1 MSAGPQPF
9 PPPAHLPVMSNRQ
22 FTMVALAALL
32 AGCGAATRDAAQDG
46 ATIDTLPGGIVSVTN
61 HSPADSGQWSLVLE
75 RTIQPA
81 DDSAGALRDPA
92 DLILLDDGTVFV
104 ADEKPMEVMRFDPA
118 GHYVGS
124 VGREGAGPGEYRSA
138 WLTYRGDTLVV
149 HDPSAA
155 RAGTF
160 LISTNAPLLQRPTT
174 PRYFSRIG
182 LDGSGR
188 AVVPVMLPPDS
199 TKPPRRGFIRFSVD
213 GATLDTAFL
222 PEHPKSD
229 KRWLVREGSVVR
241 MEMLVPL
248 QPQDVSV
255 ADPVGGFVVGWS
267 GEYQLRATRNGQDTT
282 MLFSRPRPSGPVSA
296 SEKQAIVDDRINANK
311 QYTPEP
317 VLRASLLTSAIP
329 DERPAFEQ
337 LAVDRSGRRWVRL
350 SSSDT
355 TTVRFDLFD
364 QHGRWL
370 DIVSV
375 PQSGWNRQWWHPVFW
390 AKERVAVL
398 VMDEDGRPAIKVYRI
413 IHR

>member
-1 MSAGPQPF
+1 
-9 PPPAHLPVMSNRQ
+9 MSNRQ

-32 AGCGAATRDAAQDG
+32 AGCGASSSDAAQGG

-104 ADEKPMEVMRFDPA
+104 ADEKPTEVMRFDPT
-118 GHYVGS
+118 GRYVGS
-124 VGREGAGPGEYRSA
+124 VGREGEGPGEYRSA

-160 LISTNAPLLQRPTT
+160 LIPTNAPLLQRPTT

-182 LDGSGR
+182 LDSSGR

-199 TKPPRRGFIRFSVD
+199 TKSPRRGFIRFSLD
-213 GATLDTAFL
+213 GTALDTAFL

-229 KRWLVREGSVVR
+229 KRWLVREGKVVR

-248 QPQDVSV
+248 QPQDLSV
-255 ADPVGGFVVGWS
+255 ADPIGGFVVGWS
-267 GEYQLRATRNGQDTT
+267 GEYQLRATRDGGDTT
-282 MLFSRPRPSGPVSA
+282 LLFSRPKPVGTVSA
-296 SEKQAIVDDRINANK
+296 AEKQAIVDERINANK

-317 VLRASLLTSAIP
+317 VLRASLLASAIP
-329 DERPAFEQ
+329 DERPAYEQ
-337 LAVDRSGRRWVRL
+337 IAVDRSGRRWVRL
-350 SSSDT
+350 SSSDS

-364 QHGRWL
+364 TNGRWL

-375 PQSGWNRQWWHPVFW
+375 PQLGWNRQGWQPVFW
-390 AKERVAVL
+390 AAERVAVL
-398 VMDEDGRPAIKVYRI
+398 VTDAEGRPAIKVYRI
-413 IHR
+413 IRR

>member
-1 MSAGPQPF
+1 MIGHPNHSRPVRIY
-9 PPPAHLPVMSNRQ
+9 PPMPTPLRPV
-22 FTMVALAALL
+22 AALCL
-32 AGCGAATRDAAQDG
+32 FAAACGTSTQDAGQAG
-46 ATIDTLPGGIVSVTN
+46 ATIDTLAGGIVRVTN
-61 HSPADSGQWSLVLE
+61 HSPADSGKWSLVLE

-92 DLILLDDGTVFV
+92 DLILLEDGTLFV
-104 ADEKPMEVMRFDPA
+104 ADEKPTEVMRFDPT
-118 GHYVGS
+118 GRYLGT

-138 WLTYRGDTLVV
+138 WLASRGDTLVV

-160 LISTNAPLLQRPTT
+160 LISTGAPLLQRPTT

-182 LDGSGR
+182 LDGDGR

-199 TKPPRRGFIRFSVD
+199 TKPPRRGFLRFSLD
-213 GATLDTAFL
+213 GSTLDTAFL

-229 KRWLVREGSVVR
+229 KRWLVREGNVVR
-241 MEMLVPL
+241 MEMQVPL
-248 QPQDVSV
+248 QPQDMSV

-282 MLFSRPRPSGPVSA
+282 LLFSRPRPSGAISA
-296 SEKQAIVDDRINANK
+296 AEKQAIVDDRINSNK

-337 LAVDRSGRRWVRL
+337 ISVDRAGRRWVRL

-398 VMDEDGRPAIKVYRI
+398 AMDEDGRPAIKVYRI

>member
-1 MSAGPQPF
+1 MPIR
-9 PPPAHLPVMSNRQ
+9 HL
-22 FTMVALAALL
+22 TIGALVTLL
-32 AGCGAATRDAAQDG
+32 AGCGDTARDASPRG
-46 ATIDTLPGGIVSVTN
+46 ATIDTLPGGIISVTN
-61 HSPADSGQWSLVLE
+61 HSPADSGRWSLVLE

-104 ADEKPMEVMRFDPA
+104 ADEKPTEVMRFDPT
-118 GHYVGS
+118 GRYVGS
-124 VGREGAGPGEYRSA
+124 VGREGEGPGEYRSA

-160 LISTNAPLLQRPTT
+160 LIPTNAPLLQRPTT

-199 TKPPRRGFIRFSVD
+199 TTPPRRGFIRFSLD
-213 GATLDTAFL
+213 GTALDTAFL

-229 KRWLVREGSVVR
+229 KRWLVREGKVVR

-248 QPQDVSV
+248 QPQDLSV
-255 ADPVGGFVVGWS
+255 ADPIGGFVVGWS
-267 GEYQLRATRNGQDTT
+267 GEYQLRATRDGGDTT
-282 MLFSRPRPSGPVSA
+282 LLFSRPKPVGTVSA
-296 SEKQAIVDDRINANK
+296 AEKQAIVDERINANK

-317 VLRASLLTSAIP
+317 VLRASLLASAIP
-329 DERPAFEQ
+329 DERPAYEQ
-337 LAVDRSGRRWVRL
+337 IAVDRSGRRWVRL
-350 SSSDT
+350 SSSDS

-364 QHGRWL
+364 TNGRWL

-375 PQSGWNRQWWHPVFW
+375 PQLGWNRQGWQPVFW
-390 AKERVAVL
+390 AAERVAVL
-398 VMDEDGRPAIKVYRI
+398 VTDAEGRPAIKVYRI
-413 IHR
+413 IRR

>member
-1 MSAGPQPF
+1 MPAAPQPF
-9 PPPAHLPVMSNRQ
+9 QATGHLPGMPTRHLPIA
-22 FTMVALAALL
+22 TLALLL
-32 AGCGAATRDAAQDG
+32 AGCGASSSDATGGG

-61 HSPADSGQWSLVLE
+61 HTPADSGQWSLVLE

-104 ADEKPMEVMRFDPA
+104 ADEKPVEVMRFDPS
-118 GHYVGS
+118 GRYVGS
-124 VGREGAGPGEYRSA
+124 VGREGEGPGEYRSA

-160 LISTNAPLLQRPTT
+160 RISTNTPLLQRPTT

-182 LDGSGR
+182 LDGAGR

-199 TKPPRRGFIRFSVD
+199 TKPPRRGFIRFSLD
-213 GATLDTAFL
+213 GTALDTAYL
-222 PEHPKSD
+222 PEHSKSD
-229 KRWLVREGSVVR
+229 KRWLVREAGVVR

-248 QPQDVSV
+248 QPQDMSV

-282 MLFSRPRPSGPVSA
+282 MLFSRPRPSGSVSA
-296 SEKQAIVDDRINANK
+296 AEKQAIVDERINANK

-329 DERPAFEQ
+329 DERPAFDQ
-337 LAVDRSGRRWVRL
+337 IAVDRSGRRWVRL
-350 SSSDT
+350 STSDT

-364 QHGRWL
+364 PNGRWL

-375 PQSGWNRQWWHPVFW
+375 PQSGWNRQWWQPVFW

-398 VMDEDGRPAIKVYRI
+398 VMDEEGRPAIKVYHI

>member
-1 MSAGPQPF
+1 MPIR
-9 PPPAHLPVMSNRQ
+9 PAS
-22 FTMVALAALL
+22 LAALATIL
-32 AGCGAATRDAAQDG
+32 TACSAATPDAANGG

-61 HSPADSGQWSLVLE
+61 HSPADSGKWSLVLE

-92 DLILLDDGTVFV
+92 DLILLDDGSVFV
-104 ADEKPMEVMRFDPA
+104 ADEKPMEVMRFGPD
-118 GHYVGS
+118 GRYIGS
-124 VGREGAGPGEYRSA
+124 IGREGEGPGEYRSA

-160 LISTNAPLLQRPTT
+160 LMSTNAPLGQRPTT

-182 LDGSGR
+182 LDGDGR

-199 TKPPRRGFIRFSVD
+199 TKPPRRGFIRFSLD
-213 GATLDTAFL
+213 GAALDTAFL

-229 KRWLVREGSVVR
+229 KRWLVREAGLVR

-248 QPQDVSV
+248 QPQDLSV
-255 ADPVGGFVVGWS
+255 ADPIGGFVVGWS

-282 MLFSRPRPSGPVSA
+282 MLFSRPRPTGAVSA
-296 SEKQAIVDDRINANK
+296 AEKQAIVDERISANK

-317 VLRASLLTSAIP
+317 VLRASLLASAIP
-329 DERPAFEQ
+329 DERPAFDQ

-364 QHGRWL
+364 RNGRWL
-370 DIVSV
+370 DLVSV
-375 PQSGWNRQWWHPVFW
+375 PQSGWSRQSWHPVFW
-390 AKERVAVL
+390 ASERVAVL
-398 VMDEDGRPAIKVYRI
+398 VTDAEGRPAIKVYRMI
-413 IHR
+413 QR

>member
-1 MSAGPQPF
+1 MPTR
-9 PPPAHLPVMSNRQ
+9 HLPIA
-22 FTMVALAALL
+22 TLALLL
-32 AGCGAATRDAAQDG
+32 AGCGASSSDATGGG

-61 HSPADSGQWSLVLE
+61 HTPADSGQWSLVLE

-104 ADEKPMEVMRFDPA
+104 ADEKPVEVMRFDPS
-118 GHYVGS
+118 GRYVGS
-124 VGREGAGPGEYRSA
+124 VGREGEGPGEYRSA

-160 LISTNAPLLQRPTT
+160 RISTNTPLLQRPTT

-182 LDGSGR
+182 LDGAGR

-199 TKPPRRGFIRFSVD
+199 TKPPRRGFIRFSLD
-213 GATLDTAFL
+213 GTALDTAYL
-222 PEHPKSD
+222 PEHSKSD
-229 KRWLVREGSVVR
+229 KRWLVREAGVVR

-248 QPQDVSV
+248 QPQDMSV

-282 MLFSRPRPSGPVSA
+282 MLFSRPRPSGSVSA
-296 SEKQAIVDDRINANK
+296 AEKQAIVDERINANK

-329 DERPAFEQ
+329 DERPAFDQ
-337 LAVDRSGRRWVRL
+337 IAVDRSGRRWVRL
-350 SSSDT
+350 STSDT

-364 QHGRWL
+364 PNGRWL

-375 PQSGWNRQWWHPVFW
+375 PQSGWNRQWWQPVFW

-398 VMDEDGRPAIKVYRI
+398 VMDEEGRPAIKVYHI

>member
-1 MSAGPQPF
+1 MPTR
-9 PPPAHLPVMSNRQ
+9 HLPIA
-22 FTMVALAALL
+22 TLALL
-32 AGCGAATRDAAQDG
+32 LTGCGASSSDAAGGG

-61 HSPADSGQWSLVLE
+61 HVPADSGQWSLVLE

-104 ADEKPMEVMRFDPA
+104 ADEKPMEVMRFDPS
-118 GHYVGS
+118 GRYVGS
-124 VGREGAGPGEYRSA
+124 VGREGEGPGEYRSA

-160 LISTNAPLLQRPTT
+160 RISTNTPLLQRPTT

-182 LDGSGR
+182 LDGAGR

-199 TKPPRRGFIRFSVD
+199 TKPPRRGFIRFSLD
-213 GATLDTAFL
+213 GTALDTAYL

-229 KRWLVREGSVVR
+229 KRWLVREGKVVR

-248 QPQDVSV
+248 QPQDMSV

-282 MLFSRPRPSGPVSA
+282 MLFSRPRPSGSVSA
-296 SEKQAIVDDRINANK
+296 AEKQAIVDERINANK

-329 DERPAFEQ
+329 DERPAFDQ
-337 LAVDRSGRRWVRL
+337 IAVDRSGRRWVRL

-355 TTVRFDLFD
+355 TTVHFDLFD
-364 QHGRWL
+364 PNGRWL

-398 VMDEDGRPAIKVYRI
+398 VMDEEGRPAIKIYRI
-413 IHR
+413 VHR

>member
-1 MSAGPQPF
+1 MPTR
-9 PPPAHLPVMSNRQ
+9 HLPIA
-22 FTMVALAALL
+22 TLALLL
-32 AGCGAATRDAAQDG
+32 AGCGASSSDATGGG

-61 HSPADSGQWSLVLE
+61 HAPADSGQWSLVLE

-104 ADEKPMEVMRFDPA
+104 ADEKPVEVMRFDPS
-118 GHYVGS
+118 GRYVGS
-124 VGREGAGPGEYRSA
+124 VGREGEGPGEYRSA

-160 LISTNAPLLQRPTT
+160 RISTNTPLLQRPTT

-182 LDGSGR
+182 LDGAGR

-199 TKPPRRGFIRFSVD
+199 TKPPRRGFIRFSLD
-213 GATLDTAFL
+213 GTALDTAYL

-229 KRWLVREGSVVR
+229 KRWLVREGKVVR

-248 QPQDVSV
+248 QPQDMSV

-282 MLFSRPRPSGPVSA
+282 MLFSRPRPSGSVSA
-296 SEKQAIVDDRINANK
+296 AEKQAIVDERINANK

-329 DERPAFEQ
+329 DERPAFDQ
-337 LAVDRSGRRWVRL
+337 IAVDRSGRRWVRL
-350 SSSDT
+350 STSDT

-364 QHGRWL
+364 PNGRWL

-375 PQSGWNRQWWHPVFW
+375 PQSGWNRQWWQPVFW

-398 VMDEDGRPAIKVYRI
+398 VMDEEGRPAIKVYHI